1 VPMAYSELYSA
12 LETGAIDAQEHPLP
26 VLWAAKY
33 YEIQKYLTL
42 THHAYSP
49 LILVMN
55 KRKFDSLPAESRRAG
70 ELVVH
75 DIGRLRA
82 LGPSG
87 PDELQRVAH
96 GNHGLRQ
103 VAGGGVEIEA
113 RLWRCLLLAW
123 SSQAYRHGE
132 RLHEIAWHERI
143 R

>member
-1 VPMAYSELYSA
+1 MQHHGLHSLAHVDEDV
-12 LETGAIDAQEHPLP
+12 GA
-26 VLWAAKY
+26 
-33 YEIQKYLTL
+33 
-42 THHAYSP
+42 
-49 LILVMN
+49 
-55 KRKFDSLPAESRRAG
+55 AG
-70 ELVVH
+70 EAVARRVEV
-75 DIGRLRA
+75 
-82 LGPSG
+82 
-87 PDELQRVAH
+87 ELQRVAR